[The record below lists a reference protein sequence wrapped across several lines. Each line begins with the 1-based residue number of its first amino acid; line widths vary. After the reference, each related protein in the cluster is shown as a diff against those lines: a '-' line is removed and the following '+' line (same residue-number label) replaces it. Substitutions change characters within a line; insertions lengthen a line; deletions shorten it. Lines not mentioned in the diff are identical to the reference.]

1 MIPESSPAVAR
12 APPVRLAT
20 VAAACAAVAAAGVL
34 GWWASAPD
42 RPPVAPPVRVQPL
55 ASGPAPLRFAPA
67 QPDPDQVRSALGQV
81 RSVYVNGGPDALLR
95 ASVDCARRLQV
106 HPGQLD
112 HCLAFD
118 IYAADVLPPSDG
130 DGADSDWF
138 DESGDRAIALA
149 RAALPAGVDAANR
162 VSQVRALTMAV
173 LPRLTPADVDRG
185 VRRASARDGPRGLR
199 EATLTRPRERLRA
212 KALHGGRGRSGR
224 EPETAAAPPPS
235 GPDLSK
241 IVPPT

>member
-1 MIPESSPAVAR
+1 M
-12 APPVRLAT
+12 
-20 VAAACAAVAAAGVL
+20 
-34 GWWASAPD
+34 
-42 RPPVAPPVRVQPL
+42 
-55 ASGPAPLRFAPA
+55 
-67 QPDPDQVRSALGQV
+67 GQV
-81 RSVYVNGGPDALLR
+81 RSVYVNGGPDALVR

-118 IYAADVLPPSDG
+118 IYAADVLPPSD
-130 DGADSDWF
+130 ADSDWF
-138 DESGDRAIALA
+138 GDSGERAIALA
-149 RAALPAGVDAANR
+149 RAALPPGVDAGNR

-185 VRRASARDGPRGLR
+185 VRRASARDRPRRMR
-199 EATLTRPRERLRA
+199 EASLERPPGRLRA
-212 KALHGGRGRSGR
+212 KAPHGGTGRPDR
-224 EPETAAAPPPS
+224 EAQSAAAPAPS